1 MDTEA
6 PSCTLTRCN
15 QALEKQ
21 VKCIHVGFAVSPD
34 QPQSGAK
41 HAAVMAWHP
50 GFFPCLQR
58 LPWLRR
64 GAVALGCSMLTQEQA
79 PRLPRPGTGAPGAV
93 LDLSCVPRFWAGWYK
108 AFTVTDCWL
117 SSVSV
122 ILSFLFSLLSCHPST
137 FLCSRFPCCPVWVSL
152 LLHLCV
158 KCPTEAGSR
167 WPQAVDWPLGIT
179 PLQRA
184 GSWSPRRAA
193 VQGLSAS
200 VGHPHRIL
208 LILYKMFAKARNCQ
222 EL

>member
-64 GAVALGCSMLTQEQA
+64 GATAPGCSMLMQEQA
-79 PRLPRPGTGAPGAV
+79 PGLPRPGTGAPGAV

-122 ILSFLFSLLSCHPST
+122 ILLFLFSLFSAATPALSFAEVSPAALSGFPS
-137 FLCSRFPCCPVWVSL
+137 CSTSVRSARQRQGAIGHRL
-152 LLHLCV
+152 L
-158 KCPTEAGSR
+158 T
-167 WPQAVDWPLGIT
+167 
-179 PLQRA
+179 
-184 GSWSPRRAA
+184 
-193 VQGLSAS
+193 GLW
-200 VGHPHRIL
+200 G
-208 LILYKMFAKARNCQ
+208 
-222 EL
+222 